1 MTSDTQGERSDGGDG
16 RSTAGEAAC
25 EPRRVIDPRLLSLLA
40 CPVTKHPLEYDA
52 AAQELISRAAHLA
65 FPIRDGVPI
74 LTVEAARPIED

>member
-1 MTSDTQGERSDGGDG
+1 MN
-16 RSTAGEAAC
+16 
-25 EPRRVIDPRLLSLLA
+25 EPAPPTRREIDPRLLSILA

-74 LTVEAARPIED
+74 LTLDAARPIED